1 MVHVISFYLERKRHR
16 TMKRE
21 RGSGTEGA
29 ICTVC
34 MYVCYELLPEK
45 EETQNQEK
53 EKKEGK
59 LRELYVCM

>member
-1 MVHVISFYLERKRHR
+1 MEL
-16 TMKRE
+16 RE
-21 RGSGTEGA
+21 LY
-29 ICTVC
+29 VC

>member
-1 MVHVISFYLERKRHR
+1 
-16 TMKRE
+16 
-21 RGSGTEGA
+21 
-29 ICTVC
+29 

>member
-29 ICTVC
+29 MC
-34 MYVCYELLPEK
+34 MYVSYELLPEK